1 MENLTIF
8 QFNKDLTVKD
18 NLKSFFTFKKQ
29 ILDLEK
35 RIEKFESIYDEEIEE
50 LKSEIH
56 VSKSG
61 DIYFISEME
70 DSHLIN
76 TVNLLLENKTL
87 KSKIVKKYLKEI
99 KKRGLVEKIDINKS
113 KEKETE
119 FKDFEEFYNYQ
130 DDPFWD

>member
-99 KKRGLVEKIDINKS
+99 KKRGLVEKIDTNKS
-113 KEKETE
+113 REKVVE
-119 FKDFEEFYNYQ
+119 FQDLEEFYNYQ